1 MHREEL
7 EKYIKDNYSSEPDYP
22 WVKYPDYEVFRHTGN
37 KKWFALIMKV
47 PKDKLGLPTNDS
59 LSVVNFKCD
68 PILIGSLLGKDG
80 YFPAYHMSKTSWI
93 TAALDGTVS
102 DDEIKMLLDM
112 SFEATAPKIRKK
124 KKEGI

>member
-22 WVKYPDYEVFRHTGN
+22 WIKYPDYEVFRHTSN
-37 KKWFALIMKV
+37 KKWFALIMEV

-93 TAALDGTVS
+93 TAALDGTVL